1 MKAVEYSRD
10 ATKTLLRMDRATA
23 QRIRGKVAQLAAET
37 DSLANNVRAL
47 RGGDGL
53 MRLRVGDWRVIYT
66 EDMQVLL
73 VVRVAPRGGAYD

>member
-23 QRIRGKVAQLAAET
+23 QRIRRKVAQLADET
-37 DSLANNVRAL
+37 DPLANNVRAL
-47 RGGDGL
+47 RGSDGL

-73 VVRVAPRGGAYD
+73 VVRVAPRGSAYD

>member
-23 QRIRGKVAQLAAET
+23 QRIRSKVAQLATEP
-37 DSLANNVRAL
+37 DSLANNVQAL

-53 MRLRVGDWRVIYT
+53 LRLRVGDWRVIYT
-66 EDMQVLL
+66 EDIRVLL
-73 VVRVAPRGGAYD
+73 VVKVAPRGAAYD

>member
-37 DSLANNVRAL
+37 DSLANIVRAL